1 MSLELPNKKQRSFDN
16 TLTTKSSSTIQH
28 ETKSK
33 SESLI
38 AKQAALASLHIEER
52 RNLKLNERNVWKQQ
66 QELSRSLQAQYEHHS
81 LISEDKLAYLA
92 TLGNVED
99 RKEVTL
105 NALQSNRSEKSA
117 YERDGGLPEIPD
129 NKLESIP
136 SDLLYDIET
145 GNEYKNVQIHGSPEL
160 QARLRALVEEYKTIF
175 RSTLTSKPAN
185 LKPFKLEVDLE
196 KWQSPANR
204 LKARRTDSERASAMV
219 DMISKLERAN
229 IIEPCNESY
238 YSHGFLVPKKEKG
251 KWRLV
256 VDFKN
261 LNAATIKHYGWPIPN
276 IKELLHRIGAKRP
289 SLFAVFDLT
298 SGYYQIAIDQD
309 SKSLTAFMT
318 HNGVYRWVR
327 LPMGLTGAGS
337 HFQSCLTVE
346 VLKDL
351 LYKVIELYLDDG
363 IVPAEDD
370 DKFIENLRLVFQRF
384 LEHNITLNPSKCVLG
399 LSQVEYVGHTINRD
413 GLHFTRDKVDS
424 VLNFPRLT
432 TKRQVKAFLGLANYF
447 RDHVRNH
454 STRVIPLQNLVDGY
468 TVRQAHQKVKWTDEC
483 EAAFEDIK
491 KAIDECPLLWFMDD
505 ESPIFL
511 QTDASDYGIG
521 AYLYQT
527 VLNPDKSSSEHPIGF
542 ISKSIHNSHNS
553 WDTPM
558 KEGFAIYYALRK
570 WEHLLRDRRFTILT
584 DHENLTRLRADHD
597 TNKMVKRWFLC
608 YQEFDI
614 EKWGYVKGEKNIV
627 PDTFSRLCPVDS
639 IEPTNVIISMLTGYE
654 VPTDAWENIS
664 AVHNTESGHGGVE
677 RTLRKLDEKNL
688 NWDKRTLHVK
698 RFIKMCACCQK
709 MDQIKRVIHSYPF
722 TTSSYG
728 VLDLISIDII
738 EGLPEDIFGMNMI
751 IVIIDNFSR
760 FVDLHP
766 TKTTAAE
773 AAVEALLQFCGRYG
787 TPHQIKT
794 DQGNSF
800 KNELFDSLVNSL
812 GMEHFL
818 TTAYSKEENGIN
830 ERANKE
836 VIRHLK
842 NIVFEKRVANKWS
855 KYLPLVQR
863 IINGTVHSSTGLTP
877 AQIMFP
883 NPNNGWQLDRGML
896 TEQKSALLSAYMKEL
911 MESQAMIIDIATH
924 NLRQKDEKY
933 LSEYPKERTQFEIG
947 SYVLAEHRLQGLKR
961 GPKSKLLPFL
971 RGPMRV
977 IGWNNENIYHLQN
990 LVTQTVSD
998 YHVSKLRPFL
1008 YDERTKTPIQAALT
1022 DTLDEFVVEK
1032 VLDMQ
1037 GDPHKMPRKNLQFK
1051 VRWAG
1056 YGPQDDTWEP
1066 WDFVKDNDQL
1076 QLFLYNHHNKHARKL
1091 CKKDYIPPQLRPDIE
1106 SSEED

>member
-16 TLTTKSSSTIQH
+16 TPATKADSTIQH
-28 ETKSK
+28 ETKSM
-33 SESLI
+33 SESLT

-52 RNLKLNERNVWKQQ
+52 RKLKLNERNVWKQQ
-66 QELSRSLQAQYEHHS
+66 QELSRSLQAQYEHNS

-92 TLGNVED
+92 TLGNVDD

-117 YERDGGLPEIPD
+117 YDRDGGLPEIPD

-298 SGYYQIAIDQD
+298 SGYYQIAIDED

-468 TVRQAHQKVKWTDEC
+468 TARQAHQKVKWTDEC

-511 QTDASDYGIG
+511 ETDASDYGIG

-527 VLNPDKSSSEHPIGF
+527 VLNPDESSSEHPIGF

-597 TNKMVKRWFLC
+597 T
-608 YQEFDI
+608 YQ
-614 EKWGYVKGEKNIV
+614 
-627 PDTFSRLCPVDS
+627 
-639 IEPTNVIISMLTGYE
+639 
-654 VPTDAWENIS
+654 
-664 AVHNTESGHGGVE
+664 
-677 RTLRKLDEKNL
+677 
-688 NWDKRTLHVK
+688 
-698 RFIKMCACCQK
+698 
-709 MDQIKRVIHSYPF
+709 
-722 TTSSYG
+722 
-728 VLDLISIDII
+728 
-738 EGLPEDIFGMNMI
+738 
-751 IVIIDNFSR
+751 
-760 FVDLHP
+760 
-766 TKTTAAE
+766 
-773 AAVEALLQFCGRYG
+773 
-787 TPHQIKT
+787 
-794 DQGNSF
+794 
-800 KNELFDSLVNSL
+800 
-812 GMEHFL
+812 
-818 TTAYSKEENGIN
+818 
-830 ERANKE
+830 
-836 VIRHLK
+836 
-842 NIVFEKRVANKWS
+842 
-855 KYLPLVQR
+855 
-863 IINGTVHSSTGLTP
+863 
-877 AQIMFP
+877 
-883 NPNNGWQLDRGML
+883 
-896 TEQKSALLSAYMKEL
+896 
-911 MESQAMIIDIATH
+911 
-924 NLRQKDEKY
+924 
-933 LSEYPKERTQFEIG
+933 
-947 SYVLAEHRLQGLKR
+947 
-961 GPKSKLLPFL
+961 
-971 RGPMRV
+971 
-977 IGWNNENIYHLQN
+977 
-990 LVTQTVSD
+990 
-998 YHVSKLRPFL
+998 
-1008 YDERTKTPIQAALT
+1008 
-1022 DTLDEFVVEK
+1022 
-1032 VLDMQ
+1032 
-1037 GDPHKMPRKNLQFK
+1037 
-1051 VRWAG
+1051 
-1056 YGPQDDTWEP
+1056 
-1066 WDFVKDNDQL
+1066 
-1076 QLFLYNHHNKHARKL
+1076 
-1091 CKKDYIPPQLRPDIE
+1091 
-1106 SSEED
+1106 